1 MYKNSNPNKETIYEG
16 KITFLQQSPW
26 VCSPHCRAA
35 LPALPRG
42 SWPAQCGFGVVL
54 QSFVSLFYVGA
65 LISHW
70 SLFILVSIF
79 AVLLGDCVCF
89 LFLLFVCLFQK
100 ERKKNI
106 ELGVPGG
113 EVDLEAVGEGEN
125 MIKICFVKKETL
137 YIKKPI
143 SKKYNSMMKCLSG
156 IYYSQY

>member
-35 LPALPRG
+35 LPKG

-106 ELGVPGG
+106 EMGVPGG
-113 EVDLEAVGEGEN
+113 DVDLEAVGER
-125 MIKICFVKKETL
+125 KT
-137 YIKKPI
+137 
-143 SKKYNSMMKCLSG
+143 
-156 IYYSQY
+156 